1 MAYIKNI
8 IEKKGSQVWSVK
20 PEASMREAL
29 ALMAEKGIGALLVVE
44 GDTIAGILTERDYAR
59 RTASTGDVCL
69 DLPVSDL
76 MSHPVFYIQ
85 PEQTVEECMR
95 LMTAKH
101 FRHLPVLENERL
113 VGMISIGDV
122 VKSLIQEKELTIR
135 GLEHYINGRQVM

>member
-1 MAYIKNI
+1 MAYVKNI
-8 IEKKGSQVWSVK
+8 IEKKGGEVWSVRPDAK
-20 PEASMREAL
+20 VREAL
-29 ALMAEKGIGALLVVE
+29 ALMAEKRVGALLVIE
-44 GDTIAGILTERDYAR
+44 EDSIAGIFSERDYAR
-59 RTASTGDVCL
+59 RTASAGDLSL
-69 DLPVSDL
+69 DQPVREL
-76 MSHPVFYIQ
+76 MSHPVFYVQ

-101 FRHLPVLENERL
+101 FRHLPVLENEQL